1 MDIHKPK
8 PVHSWREFAKEV
20 GIIVLGVL
28 IALAAEQLVEMLR
41 WRGAVS
47 AGREALHRE
56 IAFDDGYFR
65 DRLTT
70 ATCMDRRLAAIT
82 ALIAAAANGKPP
94 AGLGEPSFMGPG
106 RLTLVAE
113 WNAEQASQTLT
124 HFPRGELSKLGAW
137 YDQLQTMRG
146 WIEQEEV
153 AWAQLGTLTLK
164 GPLGAQDVALLRQD
178 LQTARYLEFLMV
190 LNASRELDRGREL
203 GVTPDPPRRSFV
215 DPICNAPPD
224 QPLSEAG

>member
-1 MDIHKPK
+1 VEIHKAK

-20 GIIVLGVL
+20 GIIVLGVM
-28 IALAAEQLVEMLR
+28 IALAAEQLVETLR
-41 WRGAVS
+41 WHGAVN

-65 DRLTT
+65 DRLEI
-70 ATCMDRRLAAIT
+70 APCMDRRLAVVT
-82 ALIAAAANGKPP
+82 ALVASAANGKPP
-94 AGLGEPSFMGPG
+94 TGLGEPSFIGPG
-106 RLTLVAE
+106 RLTLMSE
-113 WNAEQASQTLT
+113 WAAEQASQTLT
-124 HFPRGELSKLGAW
+124 HFPRSELSKLGTW

-153 AWAQLGTLTLK
+153 AWAQLGILTSK

-178 LQTARYLEFLMV
+178 VQTARYLEFLMV
-190 LNASRELDRGREL
+190 LNARRQLDRGREL
-203 GVTPDPPRRSFV
+203 GVTPDPPRRPFI
-215 DPICNAPPD
+215 DPICNAPAD